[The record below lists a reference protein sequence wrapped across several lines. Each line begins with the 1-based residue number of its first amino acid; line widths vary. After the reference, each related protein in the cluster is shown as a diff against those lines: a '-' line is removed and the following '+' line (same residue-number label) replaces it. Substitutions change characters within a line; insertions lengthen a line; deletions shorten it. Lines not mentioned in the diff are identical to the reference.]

1 MLRVKF
7 QIQRASILRM
17 ESNER
22 PLGGNDEVFV
32 QKLCVAFKE
41 ARDNG
46 KMHIE
51 VDEFHKNY
59 SELDP
64 NAMLDGLKKQVQ
76 KGIIGIDNKQIR
88 PTPLGIELCRLEKS
102 SYQ

>member
-1 MLRVKF
+1 
-7 QIQRASILRM
+7 M
-17 ESNER
+17 ESNEH
-22 PLGGNDEVFV
+22 PSSASDEVLV

-46 KMHIE
+46 KMHLE

-59 SELDP
+59 P
-64 NAMLDGLKKQVQ
+64 NATLEVLKKQVQ

-88 PTPLGIELCRLEKS
+88 PTPLGIQVCRLDKS

>member
-1 MLRVKF
+1 MDSKEHLSSGKDD
-7 QIQRASILRM
+7 AL
-17 ESNER
+17 
-22 PLGGNDEVFV
+22 V
-32 QKLCVAFKE
+32 QKLCEAFKE

-46 KMHIE
+46 KMHLE

-64 NAMLDGLKKQVQ
+64 NTTLEVLKKQVQ

-88 PTPLGIELCRLEKS
+88 PTPLGIEVCRLDKS
-102 SYQ
+102 SFQ

>member
-1 MLRVKF
+1 
-7 QIQRASILRM
+7 M
-17 ESNER
+17 ESNEH
-22 PLGGNDEVFV
+22 PSSGNDEVLV
-32 QKLCVAFKE
+32 HKLCVAFKE

-46 KMHIE
+46 KMHVE
-51 VDEFHKNY
+51 VDEVHKNY

-64 NAMLDGLKKQVQ
+64 NATLEVLKKQVQ

-88 PTPLGIELCRLEKS
+88 PTPLGIEVCRLDKS

>member
-1 MLRVKF
+1 
-7 QIQRASILRM
+7 M
-17 ESNER
+17 ESNEH
-22 PLGGNDEVFV
+22 PLDGNDEVLV

-51 VDEFHKNY
+51 VDEFHKNC

-64 NAMLDGLKKQVQ
+64 NAMLEVLKKQVQ

-88 PTPLGIELCRLEKS
+88 PTPLGIELCRLDKS
-102 SYQ
+102 SFQ